1 MFVVQIRSKQMW
13 KRNTAITSL
22 SKLRNSFKA
31 ISEFTKHNSKKTELV
46 VHLIFGA
53 GNYTKIKIYKMPRVG
68 RPVESMAELT
78 RFGWVLM
85 SPRKEAKINKV
96 MWRKTCIDY
105 YENLCRLDAWV
116 QQILYVMKVL
126 YIKVSKINLGEER
139 MVGTKLDWYV
149 KKNQMHCKTTNCVVC
164 ED

>member
-1 MFVVQIRSKQMW
+1 
-13 KRNTAITSL
+13 
-22 SKLRNSFKA
+22 
-31 ISEFTKHNSKKTELV
+31 
-46 VHLIFGA
+46 
-53 GNYTKIKIYKMPRVG
+53 MPRVG
-68 RPVESMAELT
+68 KPVEPMAELT

-116 QQILYVMKVL
+116 QQIFYV
-126 YIKVSKINLGEER
+126 IFFNLGEER
-139 MVGTKLDWYV
+139 MVGTKLNWYV
-149 KKNQMHCKTTNCVVC
+149 KKNQMHCKKKNYVVC